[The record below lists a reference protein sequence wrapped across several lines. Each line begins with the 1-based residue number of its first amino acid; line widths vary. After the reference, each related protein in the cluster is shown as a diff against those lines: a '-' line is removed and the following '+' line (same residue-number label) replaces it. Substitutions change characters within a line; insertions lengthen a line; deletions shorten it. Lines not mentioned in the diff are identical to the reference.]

1 MEIYLKSLKD
11 TQKLAK
17 NLAQEIKKGDFSAV
31 ALYGDLGAGKTT
43 FVQFLAKALGVKEK
57 VLSPTFV
64 IMKTFVLPK
73 RDANTRMH
81 ANDTNKF
88 KFLVHIDTYR
98 LKSAK
103 DLLSLGLKDIL
114 KDPENILI
122 IEWPEKIAKYLPKN
136 TKKIYFK
143 VKNAKE
149 RIVTIK

>member
-1 MEIYLKSLKD
+1 MEVVLKSIKD

-17 NLAQEIKKGDFSAV
+17 NIIHDLIPKGNPLV
-31 ALYGDLGAGKTT
+31 IALYGDLGAGKTT
-43 FVQFLAKALGVKEK
+43 FAQFLAKALGVKEK

-73 RDANTRMH
+73 KNGQ
-81 ANDTNKF
+81 F
-88 KFLVHIDTYR
+88 KFLTHIDTYR

-103 DLLSLGLKDIL
+103 DLVALGLKDIL